1 MKQTLY
7 IDPRIRDNVFFPLI
21 ILMFIVGLLR
31 FYITKL
37 MNMPDNPLTKKISIS
52 HRVLKKTMFEKDADM
67 TKQPLEEEFK
77 LDAALDAI
85 KDDVKNK

>member
-31 FYITKL
+31 FYITKI
-37 MNMPDNPLTKKISIS
+37 MNMPDNPLTKKASLS
-52 HRVLKKTMFEKDADM
+52 YNVLKGTMLERDADS
-67 TKQPLEEEFK
+67 
-77 LDAALDAI
+77 A
-85 KDDVKNK
+85 KDPQ